1 MAGRKTVA
9 TKDYHDNPA
18 LGVYVFNPNTGLR
31 AAAEAQGMSEAE
43 QGRQWLKLWTE
54 VMEKVAATGG
64 KCFVMAKSVDGGGY
78 TLEGGAQSGEV
89 NVAKFALDPEPRSGH
104 EGPAGWECDRIE
116 YVLY

>member
-43 QGRQWLKLWTE
+43 QGRQWLRLWTE
-54 VMEKVAATGG
+54 VMEKVSATGG
-64 KCFVMAKSVDGGGY
+64 KCFVMAASYVSRCY
-78 TLEGGAQSGEV
+78 IGAQPSSLRNPLG
-89 NVAKFALDPEPRSGH
+89 
-104 EGPAGWECDRIE
+104 
-116 YVLY
+116 